1 MAVTKIL
8 ARRGGLAQ
16 AIAYVVNGDKT
27 EEQVLTATQGCS
39 IKSACAEMQDAKI
52 RWNKTDGVQLYHII
66 QSFRPGEIEPELAL
80 EIAQEF
86 VREHLPG
93 YQAVIGIHTDREHI
107 HAHIAFN
114 SINQLTG
121 EKYHSNARSYYQQ
134 IRAISDRLC
143 REHGLSVIVQGAPA
157 RSVSYI
163 EWLRQS
169 KGQPTFRSMLEA
181 DLRDAIR
188 DANDLGHF
196 FLLMEHKGY
205 EIHHGGRLGFRLR
218 GQERF
223 QYPGRRDPLFT
234 EDGIRAAIQGNLEQ
248 IEAGLRPVLPA
259 RLAYQPYRKH
269 PRYSGFLALYVHY
282 LYLLG
287 KIEKRQYPPRMTP
300 HLRQAVMRF
309 ERYQAQFAFL
319 RENDIT
325 TPADMAAF
333 EQRTE
338 ETLGRLT
345 RQRTLLNVRKKKRLP
360 LYAALAD
367 AEALEPSRALY
378 EEGLTGMEQ
387 EFEQYMKAVK
397 LLEDSG
403 IPQEVLKEEKA
414 EVYPHDE
421 LDMDNAGS
429 AAMIS
434 NWRDV
439 LAVYAVR
446 TTTDASS
453 PDEVATLTEEKLDI
467 LRQIFWE
474 MNEISYWLETISGG
488 EDEEDTVILHIRV
501 AVKDHLQMAEAYHF
515 TTEQKKLL
523 EELMQPEYEE
533 LFMRLTGSYQ
543 DIALSDKEVAE
554 IMEKLPADLSEERK
568 QVVLT
573 AYQLLGKVN
582 YFWGGKSLVLG
593 WDSRWGT
600 PMEVTAA
607 GSSSSGTVRP
617 FGLDCSG
624 FVDWVFYNVTS
635 GSYVIG
641 HGGGASSQHSYCTD
655 ISWSDAQPGDLV
667 FYPGDS
673 HVGIVC
679 GFDGNG
685 NVLIIHCASGYNNV
699 VVTGKSGF
707 TSIARPIFYHE

>member
-27 EEQVLTATQGCS
+27 EEQVLTAAQGCS
-39 IKSACAEMQDAKI
+39 LGSACAEMQDAKI

-66 QSFRPGEIEPELAL
+66 QSFRPGEITPGLAL

-93 YQAVIGIHTDREHI
+93 YQAVIGIHTDRDHI
-107 HAHIAFN
+107 HAHIVFN
-114 SINQLTG
+114 SVNQLTG

-134 IRAISDRLC
+134 IRGISDRLC
-143 REHGLSVIVQGAPA
+143 REHGLSVIMTGEPSKA
-157 RSVSYI
+157 VSYI

-181 DLRDAIR
+181 DLRTATQ

-196 FLLMEHKGY
+196 FLLMEHMGY
-205 EIHHGGRLGFRLR
+205 EIRHGDRLGFRLR

-223 QYPGRRDPLFT
+223 MYPGRRDPLFT
-234 EDGIRAAIQGNLEQ
+234 EDGMDAA
-248 IEAGLRPVLPA
+248 
-259 RLAYQPYRKH
+259 
-269 PRYSGFLALYVHY
+269 
-282 LYLLG
+282 
-287 KIEKRQYPPRMTP
+287 
-300 HLRQAVMRF
+300 
-309 ERYQAQFAFL
+309 
-319 RENDIT
+319 
-325 TPADMAAF
+325 
-333 EQRTE
+333 
-338 ETLGRLT
+338 
-345 RQRTLLNVRKKKRLP
+345 
-360 LYAALAD
+360 
-367 AEALEPSRALY
+367 
-378 EEGLTGMEQ
+378 
-387 EFEQYMKAVK
+387 
-397 LLEDSG
+397 
-403 IPQEVLKEEKA
+403 
-414 EVYPHDE
+414 
-421 LDMDNAGS
+421 
-429 AAMIS
+429 
-434 NWRDV
+434 
-439 LAVYAVR
+439 
-446 TTTDASS
+446 S

-467 LRQIFWE
+467 LRQIFWD
-474 MNEISYWLETISGG
+474 MNAISYWVETISGD
-488 EDEEDTVILHIRV
+488 EDESDTVILHITV
-501 AVKDHLQMAEAYHF
+501 TVKDHLQMADEYRFNA
-515 TTEQKKLL
+515 EQHKLL

-543 DIALSDKEVAE
+543 DIALGDKEAAE
-554 IMEKLPADLSEERK
+554 IMKKLPADLSEERK

-607 GSSSSGTVRP
+607 GSSTTGTMRP

-624 FVDWVFYNVTS
+624 FVDWVFYNQS
-635 GSYVIG
+635 GGSYVIG

-707 TSIARPIFYHE
+707 ASIGRPTYYAD